1 MGNGFAQLL
10 LRPHGLNF
18 VSTAITDVVV
28 SGPMTAVTGTGT
40 VNGTPEYRFTAMFL
54 DNGGS
59 GNRGSENGGS
69 AHGGSGTFGMTIL
82 NPDGTTY
89 YSADPQPITGDAL
102 TVSTP

>member
-40 VNGTPEYRFTAMFL
+40 VNGTPEYRFTATFL

-59 GNRGSENGGS
+59 GN
-69 AHGGSGTFGMTIL
+69 GGSGTFGMTIL
-82 NPDGTTY
+82 SPDGATY
-89 YSADPQPITGDAL
+89 YSADPQRITGGAL